1 MPEKCIS
8 PYYLFVK
15 TTPCYVGSSMTDFQC
30 LFTLQ
35 GLPDPDDRSC
45 LSAFFINVRSC
56 SRRIDGIP
64 DNVVSRCVD
73 LDVRRQFG
81 FIHLGSN
88 GSTDHCRAVF
98 VSCIVLDDE
107 YRTDP
112 SLLTSH
118 HRTKIRIINISSSY
132 IHILH
137 TPIPMF
143 CQKIS
148 DIYSISLFIRCMQV
162 YKKFIDGCSLFGR

>member
-1 MPEKCIS
+1 M
-8 PYYLFVK
+8 L
-15 TTPCYVGSSMTDFQC
+15 C
-30 LFTLQ
+30 LLLQ

-45 LSAFFINVRSC
+45 LSAFFINGAQLFEKN
-56 SRRIDGIP
+56 DGIP

-98 VSCIVLDDE
+98 VPDIVLDDE

-112 SLLTSH
+112 PAHFLPPDEDPHNKYLLFLYSH
-118 HRTKIRIINISSSY
+118 SPHSDSY
-132 IHILH
+132 VLSE
-137 TPIPMF
+137 
-143 CQKIS
+143 IS